1 MMLGLFPLYPSGTMN
16 TATPDWAS
24 LWRIEDKKFKKNSL
38 EAVPRRG
45 PEAVV
50 HRRDYDFH
58 GSGVNSR
65 SCPFLQSQNSVLVIQ
80 TGAHLPCSPQAA
92 EPENTSTADVYAQ
105 ENVL

>member
-16 TATPDWAS
+16 TATPDGAS

-50 HRRDYDFH
+50 HRREYDFH
-58 GSGVNSR
+58 GSGVNSS
-65 SCPFLQSQNSVLVIQ
+65 SCPFLQSNESKQKN
-80 TGAHLPCSPQAA
+80 GPHLTRERYFGVTSP
-92 EPENTSTADVYAQ
+92 S
-105 ENVL
+105 LGSS